1 MIPYIQLSKL
11 SFFCLCETEE
21 ARKRPEVCTQSHLKI
36 FLNSSERKRSSR
48 SHRKGKKRETGLQK
62 KKLFSL
68 IVADP
73 VYGHI
78 RTKGIKKAA
87 PKEVL

>member
-21 ARKRPEVCTQSHLKI
+21 ARKRPEVCTQSYLKI
-36 FLNSSERKRSSR
+36 VLNSSERKRSSR
-48 SHRKGKKRETGLQK
+48 SHRKGKKRET
-62 KKLFSL
+62 
-68 IVADP
+68 